1 MACVVGLLGSLEDL
15 GQGEGLSQEQVEL
28 LKKVE
33 DDDGW
38 EKVEERNSKK
48 ATEDSPQAIPKFTLA
63 NEAFDED
70 EKIEVHHGKPKHIR
84 WEMDEEPQAL
94 TAQKQVSLIFHLL
107 QMKEPRILIFL
118 SRKQAYHFMRRNVT
132 MRYQHVRCACAESNW
147 FYFVFRS
154 SSVWIKW
161 IWRQSLRSFPT
172 RTDCGI

>member
-15 GQGEGLSQEQVEL
+15 SQGEGLSQEQVEL

-38 EKVEERNSKK
+38 EKVDKMNSKK

-94 TAQKQVSLIFHLL
+94 TGQKQVSLIFHLL
-107 QMKEPRILIFL
+107 LIKERRILIFL
-118 SRKQAYHFMRRNVT
+118 SRKQAYHFM
-132 MRYQHVRCACAESNW
+132 CIEESNW
-147 FYFVFRS
+147 LYFVFRS